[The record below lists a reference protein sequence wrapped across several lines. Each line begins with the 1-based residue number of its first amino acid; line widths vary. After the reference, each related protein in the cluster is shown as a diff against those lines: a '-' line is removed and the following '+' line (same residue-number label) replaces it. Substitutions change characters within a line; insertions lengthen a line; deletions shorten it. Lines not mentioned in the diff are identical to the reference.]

1 MKTIESV
8 NQLCIHSAVPTWYL
22 GKRSGGDK
30 WHGPRLLPNQKGEEQ
45 GRREGEEGACWFGR
59 VERGLGEGWFG
70 KCWFEVVWEEEG
82 LGAWGAGEVG
92 LRELFFW
99 ERGGWVGG
107 EPTNRATH

>member
-8 NQLCIHSAVPTWYL
+8 NQLCIYSAVPTWYL
-22 GKRSGGDK
+22 GNRSGGDK

-70 KCWFEVVWEEEG
+70 ECWFEVVWEEEG
-82 LGAWGAGEVG
+82 LGCSV
-92 LRELFFW
+92 
-99 ERGGWVGG
+99 
-107 EPTNRATH
+107 

>member
-8 NQLCIHSAVPTWYL
+8 TQLCTHSAVPTWYL
-22 GKRSGGDK
+22 EKRSGGDK

-70 KCWFEVVWEEEG
+70 ECWLEVVWEEEG
-82 LGAWGAGEVG
+82 LGCSV
-92 LRELFFW
+92 
-99 ERGGWVGG
+99 
-107 EPTNRATH
+107 